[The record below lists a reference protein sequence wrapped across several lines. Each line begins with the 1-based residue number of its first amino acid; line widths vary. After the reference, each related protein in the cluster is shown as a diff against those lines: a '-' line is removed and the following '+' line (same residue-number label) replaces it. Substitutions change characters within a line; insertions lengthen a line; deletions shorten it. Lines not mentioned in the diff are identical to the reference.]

1 VKKFLTVLFVL
12 TIACSFV
19 MAEGLGLEV
28 GADFTLADVT
38 DVFDSSYIL
47 TPHAEYANSFG
58 AIDVDVYLEY
68 PVGFGTADEELYQ
81 TPYLEEEMGY
91 KLSLGAA
98 STLSLILNNSNNF
111 YLSPDIEETP
121 GVEETNKLDGSLEP
135 GVKFNQTF
143 GFGDLYAQ
151 AGFPIGYL
159 SQEKD
164 ADITIDSYLL
174 LGFAHGSGFGAEL
187 TFNLAL
193 SPEGEYTETELLFSY
208 EADAIYAE
216 LDIVTDKEFSS
227 YTVTPEVEYS
237 LNALTL
243 WADIEFAGIGEDDII
258 ISPTVGVKYSF

>member
-28 GADFTLADVT
+28 GADFTLVDVT
-38 DVFDSSYIL
+38 DVFDSAYVL

-58 AIDVDVYLEY
+58 AIDLDIYLEY

-81 TPYLEEEMGY
+81 TPYLEEEVGY
-91 KLSLGAA
+91 NLSLGAA
-98 STLSLILNNSNNF
+98 STLYLFLNNSNNF
-111 YLSPDIEETP
+111 YLSPDIEET
-121 GVEETNKLDGSLEP
+121 NKLDGSLEP
-135 GVKFNQTF
+135 GVKFTQAF

-159 SQEKD
+159 SQVKE
-164 ADITIDSYLL
+164 ADITIDSSLL

-193 SPEGEYTETELLFSY
+193 SPESEYTGTELLFSY
-208 EADAIYAE
+208 ETGAIYAE
-216 LDIVTDKEFSS
+216 VDIVTDKEFSS
-227 YTVTPEVEYS
+227 YTVTPEFEYS